1 MNISITRDDG
11 QPAYFL
17 FSETEST
24 ARAIMRAHVRAYDDT
39 DDKILDVYLAAALDY
54 MQELSNR
61 ILGSSVVT
69 IRLNKDEIQRPII
82 IPKVQNITHFH
93 SLKYRTKDHDEVFP
107 YGSRYSFYLEE
118 LDDNEV
124 ADGVTLVTGERAY
137 EIPHSG
143 HVQHVDYFVNGS
155 PSDFTPTTW
164 RQILY
169 KWDNTTSAW
178 EPFITGTSTAWVN
191 DTTLRDLIDN
201 ENSLT
206 KGYYKLEDTLR
217 SAVPS
222 QVVSNFYFVVT
233 DGTDLFD
240 NNIITNRYPIF
251 MDISNL
257 RELPSDASEYDE
269 DYVEIV
275 LDAGTP
281 LPDLPQQYAQAALM
295 LMGHY
300 YNMREAENIGGI
312 TTELKEGVRRL
323 MQSVRQF

>member
-1 MNISITRDDG
+1 MNITITREDTER
-11 QPAYFL
+11 PYFL
-17 FSETEST
+17 FSETEET
-24 ARAIMRAHVRAYDDT
+24 ARAIMRSHVRAYDDS
-39 DDKILDVYLAAALDY
+39 DDDILDIYLAAALDY

-69 IRLNKDEIQRPII
+69 IRLNKDEIKRPVI

-93 SLKYRTKDHDEVFP
+93 SLKYRTKDNDDVFP

-118 LDDNEV
+118 LDANEV
-124 ADGVTLVTGERAY
+124 ADGVTLVPGERFY

-143 HVQHVDYFVNGS
+143 HAAHVDYFVNGK
-155 PSDFTPTTW
+155 PADLAPTQW
-164 RQILY
+164 RQIVY
-169 KWDNTTSAW
+169 KWNNTKSEW
-178 EPFITGTSTAWVN
+178 VEFIAGDWSTYISDVS
-191 DTTLRDLIDN
+191 LRDLLDN

-206 KGYYKLEDTLR
+206 KGYYKLEDSLR
-217 SAVPS
+217 
-222 QVVSNFYFVVT
+222 QVGVDVVISNFYFVVT

-251 MDISNL
+251 MDISKL
-257 RELPSDASEYDE
+257 AELPSDASEYNE

-281 LPDLPQQYAQAALM
+281 LPSLPQQYAQAALM

-323 MQSVRQF
+323 MQSVRQY